1 MTAKK
6 ETISDDEIWFFFK
19 DILRNDSAIVR
30 FEKVDGTVRTMKCTL
45 QPEAYDEYEFKGG
58 DNPDD
63 DVLPVWDLEKDAW
76 RSIRK
81 GTLIEVTVLDK

>member
-1 MTAKK
+1 MSIKK
-6 ETISDDEIWFFFK
+6 TVSDDEIWGYFR
-19 DILRNDSAIVR
+19 DILRENAAIVR
-30 FEKVDGTVRTMKCTL
+30 FEKVNGEIRTMKCTL
-45 QPEAYDEYEFKGG
+45 QPEAYDNYEFKGG
-58 DNPDD
+58 ENPDE

>member
-1 MTAKK
+1 MSTK
-6 ETISDDEIWFFFK
+6 ETISDDEIWGFFRE
-19 DILRNDSAIVR
+19 ILQKDSAIVR
-30 FEKVDGTVRTMKCTL
+30 FEKKDGTIRTMKCTL

-58 DNPDD
+58 ESYD
-63 DVLPVWDLEKDAW
+63 DVLPVWDLEKEAW